1 LLVYINKFAKIVAK
15 AKVDAFFASRLV
27 AFEYKS
33 REKMSR
39 TVFNC
44 QRVREAKVVFGD
56 NVRIDQSHRDT
67 PS

>member
-15 AKVDAFFASRLV
+15 AQADAFFTSRFV

-39 TVFNC
+39 TVLNC
-44 QRVREAKVVFGD
+44 QRVREAEVVFGD
-56 NVRIDQSHRDT
+56 DVRVDQSHRDT